1 MDSMS
6 PGMMHGMP
14 LGMIGLWAVLLLVLG
29 LFGWLIFFFSRR
41 AETSDLLIANLA
53 KRRNDAELR
62 KFFEKPGSDTE
73 LGSGTHDTLF
83 IFPDISG
90 YTRFMTG
97 SEFSFAHAQF
107 IIFSLINAM
116 ISAATKTVRLSKL
129 EGDAALFYTDVTR
142 ISAEEMDKTL
152 YHIFAAFYSER
163 QRLID
168 ANACPCRAC
177 QSIRD
182 LDLKIFV
189 HRGEAARFEFRG
201 SVDHFGADV
210 IVLHRLMKNG
220 VNDRRYVM
228 VSERAAQSVALTFGG
243 APDHVREDIE
253 HVGEVSAAVY
263 RIDDLTVDEMIKAS
277 SARRG
282 SRAADFIAKLRG
294 NLASALARLRHV
306 VRP

>member
-53 KRRNDAELR
+53 MRRNDAELR

-129 EGDAALFYTDVTR
+129 EGDAALFYADATR
-142 ISAEEMDKTL
+142 LSAEEMDKTL
-152 YHIFAAFYSER
+152 YRIFTAFFSER

-201 SVDHFGADV
+201 SVDHFGTDV
-210 IVLHRLMKNG
+210 IVLHRLMKNN
-220 VNDRRYVM
+220 VDDRRYVM
-228 VSERAAQSVALTFGG
+228 VSEAAARSVDLSFGG
-243 APDHVREDIE
+243 APDHVREAIE
-253 HVGEVSAAVY
+253 HVGQVSATVY
-263 RIDDLTVDEMIKAS
+263 HIDGRTVEEMIKAS
-277 SARRG
+277 SLERR
-282 SRAADFIAKLRG
+282 SSAADFTAKLRG
-294 NLASALARLRHV
+294 NLAAAFSKLRQAV
-306 VRP
+306 GP